1 MSIDDE
7 RRRIDAIDDEILDL
21 LDERARLARSIG
33 EAKHRAREAMH
44 APERERQVLARLSAR
59 LAARNG
65 VFPAAGVRAVFRE
78 VMSACLSVE
87 QTLDIAYL
95 GPPGTFTHMAA
106 QSAFGLSPRYV
117 EATTIRAV
125 FDAVERG
132 HAAYGVVPIENSSEG
147 SVSATL
153 DELARRSLM
162 IRGELSMDV
171 DQCLVG
177 RLGDLT
183 HIERVYSHPQA
194 LAQCR
199 AWLAE
204 NLPRAQ
210 LVVAPSTSAAA
221 REAAEDDR
229 AAAVASR
236 LAAELAGL
244 DVLVD
249 GIQDRSQ
256 NVTRFVVLAESDAPA
271 SGHDKT
277 SILFSVHH
285 QQGALRRVLS
295 RLEDA
300 GINLTHIESRPATEQ
315 LWEYVFFTDFEGH
328 RTDDNVA
335 RALQSLDELAGMVRV
350 LGSYPRAD

>member
-7 RRRIDAIDDEILDL
+7 RRRIDAIDDEILEL

-33 EAKHRAREAMH
+33 KAKGRSGLSMH
-44 APERERQVLARLSAR
+44 DPERERQVIARLEAR
-59 LAARNG
+59 LHTKNG
-65 VFPAAGVRAVFRE
+65 VFPTPGVRAVYRE
-78 VMSACLSVE
+78 VMSACLSLE
-87 QTLDIAYL
+87 QTLVIAYL

-125 FDAVERG
+125 FDSVERG
-132 HAAYGVVPIENSSEG
+132 HAAYGVAPIENSSEG

-153 DELARRSLM
+153 DELARGNLM
-162 IRGELSMDV
+162 IRGELSMDI
-171 DQCLVG
+171 DHCLVG
-177 RLGDLT
+177 RIADLAR
-183 HIERVYSHPQA
+183 IERVYSHPQA

-204 NLPRAQ
+204 SLPRAQ

-221 REAAEDDR
+221 REAAEDDQS
-229 AAAVASR
+229 AAVASR

-244 DVLVD
+244 DVLVE
-249 GIQDRSQ
+249 GIQDRTH
-256 NVTRFVVLAESDAPA
+256 NVTRFAVLAQSDAPA
-271 SGHDKT
+271 SGRDKT
-277 SILFSVHH
+277 SILFSVRHE
-285 QQGALRRVLS
+285 QGALRRVLE
-295 RLEDA
+295 RLEAA

-328 RTDDNVA
+328 RTDDNIA
-335 RALQSLDELAGMVRV
+335 EALRGLGELAGMVRV